1 MVRIVI
7 LLTLFAALQCG
18 RPFVMKP
25 QTTNHPV
32 MVGEIRQIGGD
43 KVPVDAARKFDFSTE
58 IEILDTPTA
67 NSFDW
72 YVNQQHKLDHRL
84 AAATLLGARDCRI
97 TELKFG
103 SYVFMGVL
111 FYFDKDWIRVSGYT
125 GSKLTRD
132 PERSYYLNPVTG
144 KPSKT
149 MRADR
154 SKPGRPKKEKRA
166 GRRRR

>member
-1 MVRIVI
+1 MVRIFTGFA
-7 LLTLFAALQCG
+7 LLAALQCG

-25 QTTNHPV
+25 QTTNHPI
-32 MVGEIRQIGGD
+32 MVGEIRQIGGER
-43 KVPVDAARKFDFSTE
+43 VPVDAARKFDFSTE

-72 YVNQQHKLDHRL
+72 YIHQQHKLDHRL

-97 TELKFG
+97 SEVKFG

-111 FYFDKDWIRVSGYT
+111 FYLDKDWIRVSGYT

-132 PERSYYLNPVTG
+132 PERSYYLTPVTVN
-144 KPSKT
+144 PSKAV
-149 MRADR
+149 RGDR
-154 SKPGRPKKEKRA
+154 PKPGRLKKEKRA
-166 GRRRR
+166 GRKRR